1 MHTLGIN
8 PCCLKISDP
17 FQFLIPGVKKNWTDA
32 RNFCRKLG
40 GDLVSIH
47 SEVENE
53 KIRNIRQLYSS
64 TMDIWIG
71 LNDTKVENHFTWSD
85 GTQLDYENWSKREP
99 NNAGPGED
107 CTVIYY
113 GVRPWPSLFEEKRWN
128 DEKCEKKFYFICKY
142 KGTFIGSLFAYDT
155 KLI

>member
-1 MHTLGIN
+1 MDFHTLGIN

-71 LNDTKVENHFTWSD
+71 LNDIKDEKNFTWSD
-85 GTQLDYENWSKREP
+85 GTKYEYKNWKANEP
-99 NNAGPGED
+99 NNYGTGED
-107 CTVIYY
+107 CGMIYY
-113 GVRPWPSLFEEKRWN
+113 KSAYSGKWN
-128 DEKCEKKFYFICKY
+128 DNECKKKLHFICEN
-142 KGTFIGSLFAYDT
+142 KGTFLGSLNM
-155 KLI
+155 LPS